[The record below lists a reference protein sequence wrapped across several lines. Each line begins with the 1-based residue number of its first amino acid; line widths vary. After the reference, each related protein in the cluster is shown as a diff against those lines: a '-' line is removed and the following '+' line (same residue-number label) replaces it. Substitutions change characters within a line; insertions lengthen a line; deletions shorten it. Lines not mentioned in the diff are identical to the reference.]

1 LRLREPPRLGVNSY
15 FMKQSLAGSYHR
27 LAVLRLTSVG
37 AYLDGHEAGD
47 ILLPKRFLPEDIAE
61 GQQLKVFIYHDG
73 EDRLIAT
80 TQKANAAVGEIAF
93 LRCMD
98 VTKQGAFMDWGLM
111 KDLFVPLSQQS
122 DRMVKGHSYLVK
134 LYVDEQTGRVAATQK
149 FGYQISNDN
158 LQLEVHDV
166 VDMLVWQKSDIGYKV
181 IINNQNFGVLHYG
194 DVFKPLEIGDKL
206 QGFIK
211 KIYEDNR
218 IDVMPGERGY
228 ARVNDESDVIL
239 DKLRAEGGYLPFHD
253 KSDPEEIKAA
263 FGISK
268 KTFKMAVGKLY
279 KEGKIELTK
288 TGLKLVE
295 Q

>member
-1 LRLREPPRLGVNSY
+1 
-15 FMKQSLAGSYHR
+15 MKQSPAGSYHR
-27 LAVLRLTSVG
+27 LEVLRLTSVG
-37 AYLDGHEAGD
+37 AYLDGKESGD
-47 ILLPKRFLPEDIAE
+47 ILLPKRFLPDDIAE
-61 GQQLKVFIYHDG
+61 GQQLKVFIYHDS

-80 TQKANAAVGEIAF
+80 TQRANAQVGEIAN
-93 LRCMD
+93 LLC
-98 VTKQGAFMDWGLM
+98 VSTTPQGAFLDWGLM
-111 KDLFVPLSQQS
+111 KDVFVPLSQQT
-122 DRMVKGHSYLVK
+122 DRMVKGASYLVK
-134 LYVDEQTGRVAATQK
+134 LYLDEQTGRVAATQK
-149 FGYQISNDN
+149 FGYQITNDN

-181 IINNQNFGVLHYG
+181 IINNQNYGVLHYG

-228 ARVNDESDVIL
+228 ARVKDESDVIL
-239 DKLRAEGGYLPFHD
+239 DKLRAEGGYLPYHD
-253 KSDPEEIKAA
+253 KSDPEEIKEA

-268 KTFKMAVGKLY
+268 KTFKMVVGKLY

-288 TGLKLVE
+288 TGIKIVDTLKG
-295 Q
+295 

>member
-1 LRLREPPRLGVNSY
+1 MRLNETPRPGVHSY
-15 FMKQSLAGSYHR
+15 FMKQSLAGNYHR
-27 LAVLRLTSVG
+27 LEVLRLTSIG
-37 AYLDGHEAGD
+37 AYLDGKDAGD
-47 ILLPKRFLPEDIAE
+47 ILLPKRFLPEDIRE
-61 GQQLKVFIYHDG
+61 GQQLKVFVYHDS

-80 TQKANAAVGEIAF
+80 TQRPHALVGEIAS
-93 LRCMD
+93 LLCVGTMP
-98 VTKQGAFMDWGLM
+98 QGAFLDWGLM
-111 KDLFVPLSQQS
+111 KDVFVPVSQQT
-122 DRMVKGHSYLVK
+122 DRIQKGQYYLVK
-134 LYVDEQTGRVAATQK
+134 LYQDEQTGRVAATQK
-149 FGYQISNDN
+149 FGYQITNDN
-158 LQLEVHDV
+158 LELQVHDV
-166 VDMLVWQKSDIGYKV
+166 VDLLVWQKSDIGYKV
-181 IINNQNFGVLHYG
+181 IINNQNHGVLHYD

-239 DKLRAEGGYLPFHD
+239 DKLRAEGSYLPYHD

-288 TGLKLVE
+288 TGIKLVE
-295 Q
+295 